1 MGDLYALSNQGDATR
16 NCACQQ
22 KSMIYTMNLWETK
35 TFKKKKTVQAIQVPR
50 MLGERFNF
58 DCDF

>member
-22 KSMIYTMNLWETK
+22 KSMIYTVNLWETK
-35 TFKKKKTVQAIQVPR
+35 TFKKKEDSTGYSGAKNAR
-50 MLGERFNF
+50 
-58 DCDF
+58 